1 MHIAEVVSAAAPA
14 LAAALPTSA
23 LFGAAARAPAP
34 SPLPP
39 PRKVAYFLL
48 AHLGVSDPFYWL
60 ATFVR
65 EKLLLVA
72 PVVSGAGG
80 GPIEPQKTA

>member
-1 MHIAEVVSAAAPA
+1 MAH
-14 LAAALPTSA
+14 
-23 LFGAAARAPAP
+23 
-34 SPLPP
+34 
-39 PRKVAYFLL
+39 FLL

-80 GPIEPQKTA
+80 GPLEPQKTA